1 MIFRSTDKESFG
13 TVAIVGEKT
22 EGSTIDNVVIE
33 NGSGSLNLYNTD
45 FISMFS
51 IHNTKNILI
60 KNMIL
65 NRNSKFDDL
74 MHIVYSRNVNIENL
88 SISRANLDGI
98 DIDISEV
105 NFKNLNISKVGN
117 DCLDLMNS
125 KVKINVTELELCGDK
140 GISVGENSNLEIDRG
155 LISNSSIGIEV
166 KDNSIVEVVEGNFI
180 NNKIHVNSYK
190 KNWMYGNNGSTI
202 NIFKTSFLSD
212 TVNKFST
219 TKNSKINIFQSG
231 FSGKIEKSNNV
242 VIK

>member
-1 MIFRSTDKESFG
+1 MS
-13 TVAIVGEKT
+13 
-22 EGSTIDNVVIE
+22 
-33 NGSGSLNLYNTD
+33 
-45 FISMFS
+45 S
-51 IHNTKNILI
+51 IHTTKNIMVQSVI
-60 KNMIL
+60 SIRSAKC
-65 NRNSKFDDL
+65 DEL

-219 TKNSKINIFQSG
+219 TKNSKINIFQSA